1 MVNGKKMA
9 GVASEPWARR
19 SLLQRRETSVSC
31 SRALDGVARRGE
43 GCGGSGAAESP
54 HFHKRAAVHELS
66 SGGAAHERPILRR
79 IRRPLRFRFERAG
92 HAQGV
97 LNPTRQARS
106 VVRRRSNSP
115 RGGWQLELSGL
126 KECFPQAP
134 QCVVQTQNSPQGE
147 QIMCVGRAVSNRH
160 TQVRSDARGK
170 RQLKHKD
177 LLVRRGAVQTRDVCT
192 QNSHGGKG
200 HEAGSDE
207 EKGMQKGVT

>member
-9 GVASEPWARR
+9 GVASEPWARC
-19 SLLQRRETSVSC
+19 SPLQRRETSVSC
-31 SRALDGVARRGE
+31 SRAFGGAARRGG

-97 LNPTRQARS
+97 LNPIRQAHS
-106 VVRRRSNSP
+106 VVHRRNSP
-115 RGGWQLELSGL
+115 RGGWQLELSGSE
-126 KECFPQAP
+126 ECFPQAP
-134 QCVVQTQNSPQGE
+134 CGEVQTQNSPQGE
-147 QIMCVGRAVSNRH
+147 QIMCVGHAVSNRH

-170 RQLKHKD
+170 RQLEHKD
-177 LLVRRGAVQTRDVCT
+177 LLVRRGALQTRDGCT

>member
-1 MVNGKKMA
+1 MA

-54 HFHKRAAVHELS
+54 HYWKRVAQHGQQP
-66 SGGAAHERPILRR
+66 GGAASEAPILRR
-79 IRRPLRFRFERAG
+79 GRSPLIGFRFERAG
-92 HAQGV
+92 HGV
-97 LNPTRQARS
+97 LKLLRQARS
-106 VVRRRSNSP
+106 VVGRRSNSP

-134 QCVVQTQNSPQGE
+134 GGEVQTQNSPQGE